1 MIGVFMRFLWSLAM
15 MQCIHA
21 RVAMRPLFYGQDS
34 AIIVDINR
42 KFPPRLDSKL
52 QNALYFNMPVYK
64 LIKPIVSTTT
74 TTTTVAPSSD
84 YPADLLDIAHK
95 KLGLKN
101 LPSIE
106 ELGEM
111 IGTDN
116 VRETIDYVRTLA
128 GSEEGLALMK
138 QYLDTLN
145 FEEEVEEN
153 VAEPKEGADND
164 DDDEDDNTMDNASYF
179 EMPQEKPTTA
189 APSPEVGLMKRIGD
203 LMEQYNP
210 WSGQA
215 ISTATPPVIAPPPG
229 SFHPVF
235 VAPPVRSM
243 KQPLR
248 PILVRQPL
256 PYHYPIPL
264 RPVALPTIKPF
275 EVDRSSSSTPASKPH
290 LNTPKRQEDAVEVTY
305 SSLPPHIQQIAKMAN
320 IPPQVVESFLERQPK
335 LAELAKR
342 LSTLALSPE
351 QTQAMNSQVLKAVQN
366 ALSKNDDLQRL
377 IEASQ
382 ALK

>member
-64 LIKPIVSTTT
+64 LIKPNVPTTT
-74 TTTTVAPSSD
+74 TTTTEAPSSD
-84 YPADLLDIAHK
+84 YPADLLDIAHN

-101 LPSIE
+101 IPSIE
-106 ELGEM
+106 ELGAM

-116 VRETIDYVRTLA
+116 VRETIDYVRNLA

-145 FEEEVEEN
+145 FEEAAEEEN
-153 VAEPKEGADND
+153 VAEVKEAAD

-189 APSPEVGLMKRIGD
+189 APSSEVSLMKRIGD

-215 ISTATPPVIAPPPG
+215 ITTPSPPFIAPPTG
-229 SFHPVF
+229 AFQPVF
-235 VAPPVRSM
+235 VAPLARST
-243 KQPLR
+243 KQPMR

-264 RPVALPTIKPF
+264 RPVALPTIKPI
-275 EVDRSSSSTPASKPH
+275 EVPRSSSTPAPKPH
-290 LNTPKRQEDAVEVTY
+290 LNTPKRHEEAVAVTY
-305 SSLPPHIQQIAKMAN
+305 SSLPPHVQQIAKMAN
-320 IPPQVVESFLERQPK
+320 IPLEVVESFLERQPK

-366 ALSKNDDLQRL
+366 ALTKNDDLQRL